1 MDQFNHD
8 YSVPTTTTLLLLI
21 QGVNIIANNINP
33 ILGTISVSLSIF
45 YISAKIYTEFYK
57 NKNK

>member
-1 MDQFNHD
+1 MDHFNHD
-8 YSVPTTTTLLLLI
+8 YSVPTTTGLLLLI
-21 QGVNIIANNINP
+21 QGVNIIADNINP

-45 YISAKIYTEFYK
+45 YIAAKIYTEFYK